1 MGKTHS
7 KPLVARHGRGTAWQ
21 GKGMGAAWAWHAM
34 CESAF
39 RESAL
44 YQHLEPNI
52 CIQQTK
58 KMKKKNEEEKQKD
71 EEQEEEVEEKS
82 PVL

>member
-1 MGKTHS
+1 
-7 KPLVARHGRGTAWQ
+7 
-21 GKGMGAAWAWHAM
+21 M

-44 YQHLEPNI
+44 YQYLEPNI

-58 KMKKKNEEEKQKD
+58 KMKRKKMMRRRNRQMRWNRRKRTGRWKRKAPFCKEPQ
-71 EEQEEEVEEKS
+71 V
-82 PVL
+82 